1 MSIHTYHSN
10 NHHELVCTPG
20 YSFGWIVYFYWW
32 SNSECLSTWY
42 WYVLYYMYLYIYMY
56 MLKTDGSY
64 IFMHQ
69 YSDKNYPPPPT
80 QIRLQQ
86 YWYQS
91 KKARV
96 QKYLL
101 TLIFSPF
108 QSRIKRLCISSEGY
122 PKIEYAYM
130 YVQSEMGRWAVIY
143 RNLNTLEQGS
153 KNRMILN
160 RKPASSFV
168 IFINILGWTL
178 KFYTFHLINKTQN
191 ILEGLYIVNVSL

>member
-1 MSIHTYHSN
+1 MSWSVLRVIVLVELCTFIDDRILSVYRPDTGMFYTTCICTYT
-10 NHHELVCTPG
+10 C
-20 YSFGWIVYFYWW
+20 I
-32 SNSECLSTWY
+32 CLKLMGATF
-42 WYVLYYMYLYIYMY
+42 LCINILIR
-56 MLKTDGSY
+56 
-64 IFMHQ
+64 II
-69 YSDKNYPPPPT
+69 PPPT